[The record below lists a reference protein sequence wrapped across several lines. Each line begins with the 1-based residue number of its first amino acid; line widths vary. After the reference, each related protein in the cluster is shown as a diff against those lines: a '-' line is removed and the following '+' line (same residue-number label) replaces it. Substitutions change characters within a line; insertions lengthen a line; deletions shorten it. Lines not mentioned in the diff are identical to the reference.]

1 MGTSNIAIG
10 KAAPAVPYVIDDR
23 ETPRFRVHRS
33 TMVDEAILDEERRL
47 IFDKSW
53 LFVGHE
59 SEIENPHD
67 FRTRNV
73 GGRPIIFTRN
83 AEHQVKVFVNSC
95 PHRGMQIETRGEG
108 HGRFLKCFYHG
119 WSFSTNG
126 DLVALPGEDSYGPDF
141 DRHNLC
147 LVQPSKVESYRGFV
161 FLSWTSEIADLET
174 YLAGSADI
182 LDLFADQSEQGM
194 QIIGG
199 SHLYAANAN
208 WKLLSE
214 NSADGYHAMT
224 THHRY
229 LSMLKES
236 GKDLSTVFKAGTS
249 PNLGYDLGNGH
260 AVIGGADAT
269 GGMNTGLGRDIS
281 GEALSKQMSR
291 RDRFAELYGADWAN
305 RMFSGRNLVIFP
317 NLAVVD
323 LIMGIT
329 LRTYYP
335 ISPGYMEVTAWS
347 LQPKDDDPE
356 LRRMRQE
363 NFLTFWGPAGLATPD
378 DIEALERC
386 QRGFAA
392 HDVAPWNDI
401 SRGMGS
407 EKKIFTDELQM
418 RTFWREWDRRMTGT
432 EHPPEVPPTLRSGR
446 VGLPGQIHQ
455 EPTVIDTRVLN
466 GVGSTGTSSGE
477 LVEQSTADATSSVGA
492 ASGGGA

>member
-1 MGTSNIAIG
+1 MTD
-10 KAAPAVPYVIDDR
+10 PDV
-23 ETPRFRVHRS
+23 
-33 TMVDEAILDEERRL
+33 LDEERRL
-47 IFDKSW
+47 IFDRSW
-53 LFVGHE
+53 LYVGHE

-73 GGRPIIFTRN
+73 GGRPIILTRN
-83 AEHQVKVFVNSC
+83 AEGQVMVFVNSC

-119 WSFSTNG
+119 WSFNTSG
-126 DLVALPGEDSYGPDF
+126 DLVALPGEEAYGENF
-141 DRHNLC
+141 DRQNLC
-147 LVQPSKVESYRGFV
+147 LVRPAKVESYRGFV
-161 FLSWTSEIADLET
+161 FLSWTNDIVDLDA
-174 YLAGSADI
+174 YLAGASDI

-194 QIIGG
+194 QVIGG

-236 GKDLSTVFKAGTS
+236 GKDLSLVFAAGTA

-260 AVIGGADAT
+260 AVIGGADGT
-269 GGMNTGLGRDIS
+269 GGRNAGLGRDLS
-281 GEALSKQMSR
+281 GEILDRQVAR
-291 RDRFAELYGADWAN
+291 RNRFAELYGADWAN

-335 ISPGYMEVTAWS
+335 VAPGYMEVTAWS

-356 LRRMRQE
+356 LRKMRQE

-401 SRGMGS
+401 SRGMAS
-407 EKKIFTDELQM
+407 ERKIFTDELQM

-432 EHPPEVPPTLRSGR
+432 EHPLEVPQLGKRGR
-446 VGLPGQIHQ
+446 VGWPGQLS
-455 EPTVIDTRVLN
+455 PT
-466 GVGSTGTSSGE
+466 
-477 LVEQSTADATSSVGA
+477 Q
-492 ASGGGA
+492 

>member
-1 MGTSNIAIG
+1 MTD
-10 KAAPAVPYVIDDR
+10 PD
-23 ETPRFRVHRS
+23 
-33 TMVDEAILDEERRL
+33 ILEQERKL
-47 IFDKSW
+47 IFDRSW
-53 LFVGHE
+53 LYVGHE

-83 AEHQVKVFVNSC
+83 AEGQVMVFVNSC

-119 WSFSTNG
+119 WSFNTSG
-126 DLVALPGEDSYGPDF
+126 DLVALPGEDAYGENF

-147 LVQPSKVESYRGFV
+147 LVRPAKVESYRGFV
-161 FLSWTSEIADLET
+161 FLSWTNDIVDLDA
-174 YLAGSADI
+174 YLAGASDI

-214 NSADGYHAMT
+214 NSADGYHALT

-229 LSMLKES
+229 LAMLKDS
-236 GKDLSTVFKAGTS
+236 GKDLSMVFAAGTAA
-249 PNLGYDLGNGH
+249 NLGYDLGNGH
-260 AVIGGADAT
+260 AVIGGADGT
-269 GGMNTGLGRDIS
+269 GGRNAGLGRDLS
-281 GEALSKQMSR
+281 GEILDRQVAR
-291 RDRFAELYGADWAN
+291 RNRFVELYGADWTN

-335 ISPGYMEVTAWS
+335 VAPGYMEVTAWS

-356 LRRMRQE
+356 LRKMRQE

-407 EKKIFTDELQM
+407 ERKTFTDELQM

-432 EHPPEVPPTLRSGR
+432 EHPLESPQLGKRGR
-446 VGLPGQIHQ
+446 VGWPGQLS
-455 EPTVIDTRVLN
+455 PT
-466 GVGSTGTSSGE
+466 
-477 LVEQSTADATSSVGA
+477 Q
-492 ASGGGA
+492 

>member
-1 MGTSNIAIG
+1 
-10 KAAPAVPYVIDDR
+10 
-23 ETPRFRVHRS
+23 
-33 TMVDEAILDEERRL
+33 MVDADVLEDERRL
-47 IFDKSW
+47 IFDRSW

-83 AEHQVKVFVNSC
+83 AERDVKVFVNSC

-119 WSFSTNG
+119 WSFNTSG
-126 DLVALPGEDSYGPDF
+126 ELVALPGEESYGETF

-147 LVQPSKVESYRGFV
+147 LVQPAKVESYRGFV
-161 FLSWTSEIADLET
+161 FLSWTPDIVDLHT
-174 YLAGSADI
+174 YLSGATDI
-182 LDLFADQSEQGM
+182 LDLFADQSEIGM

-229 LSMLKES
+229 LAMLKES
-236 GKDLSTVFKAGTS
+236 GKDLSKVFAAG
-249 PNLGYDLGNGH
+249 PAPFMGYDLGNGH
-260 AVIGGADAT
+260 AVIGGADGT
-269 GGMNTGLGRDIS
+269 GGQNSGLGRDLS
-281 GEALSKQMSR
+281 GEAAIKQLAR
-291 RDRFAELYGADWAN
+291 RNRFAELHGPDWAN

-317 NLAVVD
+317 NLAVID

-335 ISPGYMEVTAWS
+335 IAPGYMEVSAWS

-392 HDVAPWNDI
+392 HAVAPWSDV
-401 SRGMGS
+401 SRGMSS
-407 EKKIFTDELQM
+407 EKKLFTDELQM
-418 RTFWREWDRRMTGT
+418 RVFWREWNRRMTGT
-432 EHPPEVPPTLRSGR
+432 DHPPETAQLGR
-446 VGLPGQIHQ
+446 RGRIGWPGQ
-455 EPTVIDTRVLN
+455 
-466 GVGSTGTSSGE
+466 
-477 LVEQSTADATSSVGA
+477 VEEKV
-492 ASGGGA
+492 

>member
-1 MGTSNIAIG
+1 MSMIT
-10 KAAPAVPYVIDDR
+10 PPYVIDDR
-23 ETPRFRVHRS
+23 ETPRFRVHRGS
-33 TMVDEAILDEERRL
+33 MVDADVLEEERRL
-47 IFDKSW
+47 IFDRSW

-83 AEHQVKVFVNSC
+83 ADNQVRVFVNSC

-119 WSFSTNG
+119 WSFNTSG
-126 DLVALPGEDSYGPDF
+126 DLVAIPGEEAYGENF
-141 DRHNLC
+141 DRQNLC
-147 LVQPSKVESYRGFV
+147 LVRPAKVESYRGFV
-161 FLSWTSEIADLET
+161 FLSWTNDIVDLDS
-174 YLAGSADI
+174 YLAGASDI
-182 LDLFADQSEQGM
+182 LDLFADQSELGM
-194 QIIGG
+194 QVIGG
-199 SHLYAANAN
+199 SHLYAAKAN

-214 NSADGYHAMT
+214 NSADGYHALT

-229 LSMLKES
+229 LAMLKES
-236 GKDLSTVFKAGTS
+236 GKDLSKVFAAGS
-249 PNLGYDLGNGH
+249 APNLGYDLGNGH
-260 AVIGGADAT
+260 AVIGGADGT
-269 GGMNTGLGRDIS
+269 GGRNSGLGRDLS
-281 GEALSKQMSR
+281 GEALVRQVAR
-291 RDRFAELYGADWAN
+291 RNRFAELYGEDWAN

-386 QRGFAA
+386 QRGFSAYQM
-392 HDVAPWNDI
+392 APWNDI

-407 EKKIFTDELQM
+407 ERKIFTDELQM

-432 EHPPEVPPTLRSGR
+432 VHPLEVPQLGKRGR
-446 VGLPGQIHQ
+446 VGWPAQLSP
-455 EPTVIDTRVLN
+455 
-466 GVGSTGTSSGE
+466 
-477 LVEQSTADATSSVGA
+477 AK
-492 ASGGGA
+492 

>member
-1 MGTSNIAIG
+1 MIT
-10 KAAPAVPYVIDDR
+10 PPYVIDDR
-23 ETPRFRVHRS
+23 ETPRFRIHRG
-33 TMVDEAILDEERRL
+33 TMVDNDILEEERRN
-47 IFDKSW
+47 IFDRSW
-53 LFVGHE
+53 LYVGHE

-83 AEHQVKVFVNSC
+83 AERHVKVFVNSC

-119 WSFSTNG
+119 WSFNTSG
-126 DLVALPGEDSYGPDF
+126 ELVALPGEEAYGETF

-147 LVQPSKVESYRGFV
+147 LVQPAKVASYRGFV
-161 FLSWTSEIADLET
+161 FLSWTADIMDLDA
-174 YLAGSADI
+174 YLAGATDI
-182 LDLFADQSEQGM
+182 LDLFADQSEMGM

-199 SHLYAANAN
+199 THLYAAKAN

-214 NSADGYHAMT
+214 NSADGYHALT

-236 GKDLSTVFKAGTS
+236 GKDLGMVFKAG
-249 PNLGYDLGNGH
+249 PAPFQGYDLGNGH
-260 AVIGGADAT
+260 AVIGGADGT
-269 GGMNTGLGRDIS
+269 GGRNSGLGRD
-281 GEALSKQMSR
+281 LSESAAVRQMAR
-291 RDRFAELYGADWAN
+291 RNRFVELYGEDWVN

-317 NLAVVD
+317 NLAVID

-335 ISPGYMEVTAWS
+335 VAPGYMEVTAWS

-378 DIEALERC
+378 DVEALERC
-386 QRGFAA
+386 QRGFVA
-392 HDVAPWNDI
+392 HEVAPWNDI
-401 SRGMGS
+401 SRGMAS
-407 EKKIFTDELQM
+407 ERKIFTDELQM
-418 RTFWREWDRRMTGT
+418 RVFWREWDRRMTGT
-432 EHPPEVPPTLRSGR
+432 QHPLEIEQLGKRGR
-446 VGLPGQIHQ
+446 VGWPGQ
-455 EPTVIDTRVLN
+455 L
-466 GVGSTGTSSGE
+466 S
-477 LVEQSTADATSSVGA
+477 A
-492 ASGGGA
+492 APS

>member
-1 MGTSNIAIG
+1 MIT
-10 KAAPAVPYVIDDR
+10 PPYVIDDR
-23 ETPRFRVHRS
+23 ETPRFRVHRGS
-33 TMVDEAILDEERRL
+33 MVDPDVLEDERRL
-47 IFDKSW
+47 IFDRSW

-83 AEHQVKVFVNSC
+83 ADREVRVFVNSC
-95 PHRGMQIETRGEG
+95 THRGMQIETRPEG

-119 WSFSTNG
+119 WSFNTSG
-126 DLVALPGEDSYGPDF
+126 DLVAMPGEDAYGENF
-141 DRHNLC
+141 DKHNLC
-147 LVQPSKVESYRGFV
+147 LVRPAKVESYRGFV
-161 FLSWTSEIADLET
+161 FLSWTNDIVDLDA
-174 YLAGSADI
+174 YLAGATDI
-182 LDLFADQSEQGM
+182 LDLFADQSVEGM

-214 NSADGYHAMT
+214 NSADGYHALT

-229 LSMLKES
+229 LAMLKES
-236 GKDLSTVFKAGTS
+236 GKDLTQVFAAGTA
-249 PNLGYDLGNGH
+249 PTLGYDLGNGH
-260 AVIGGADAT
+260 AVIGGADGT
-269 GGMNTGLGRDIS
+269 GGRNSGLGRDLS
-281 GEALSKQMSR
+281 GDALVRQMAR
-291 RDRFAELYGADWAN
+291 RDKFAELYGADWAN

-356 LRRMRQE
+356 LRQMRQE

-392 HDVAPWNDI
+392 HAVAPWNDI
-401 SRGMGS
+401 SRGMFR

-432 EHPPEVPPTLRSGR
+432 EHPIESPQLGKRGR
-446 VGLPGQIHQ
+446 VGWPGQLS
-455 EPTVIDTRVLN
+455 PT
-466 GVGSTGTSSGE
+466 S
-477 LVEQSTADATSSVGA
+477 
-492 ASGGGA
+492 

>member
-1 MGTSNIAIG
+1 VIT
-10 KAAPAVPYVIDDR
+10 PPYVIDDR
-23 ETPRFRVHRS
+23 ETPRFRVHRG
-33 TMVDEAILDEERRL
+33 TMFDADVLEQERKL
-47 IFDKSW
+47 IFDRSW
-53 LFVGHE
+53 LYVGHE

-83 AEHQVKVFVNSC
+83 EDRQVKVFVNSC

-119 WSFSTNG
+119 WAFNTSG
-126 DLVALPGEDSYGPDF
+126 DLVALPGEEAYGETF

-147 LVQPSKVESYRGFV
+147 LVQPAKVESYRGFV
-161 FLSWTSEIADLET
+161 FLSWTKDIVDLDA
-174 YLAGSADI
+174 YLAGASDI

-194 QIIGG
+194 QVIGG

-214 NSADGYHAMT
+214 NSADGYHALT

-229 LSMLKES
+229 LAMLKES
-236 GKDLSTVFKAGTS
+236 GKDLSMVFAKGTS

-269 GGMNTGLGRDIS
+269 GGRNAGLGRDLS
-281 GEALSKQMSR
+281 GAALDSQVAR
-291 RDRFAELYGADWAN
+291 RNRFAELYGADWAN

-335 ISPGYMEVTAWS
+335 VAPGYMEVTAWS
-347 LQPKDDDPE
+347 LQPKDDDPA
-356 LRRMRQE
+356 LRKMRQE

-407 EKKIFTDELQM
+407 ERKIFTDELQM

-432 EHPPEVPPTLRSGR
+432 EHPLEVPQLGKRGR
-446 VGLPGQIHQ
+446 VGWP
-455 EPTVIDTRVLN
+455 
-466 GVGSTGTSSGE
+466 
-477 LVEQSTADATSSVGA
+477 EQQPVTN
-492 ASGGGA
+492 

>member
-1 MGTSNIAIG
+1 MTD
-10 KAAPAVPYVIDDR
+10 PDV
-23 ETPRFRVHRS
+23 
-33 TMVDEAILDEERRL
+33 LDEERRL
-47 IFDKSW
+47 IFDRSW
-53 LFVGHE
+53 LYVGHE

-73 GGRPIIFTRN
+73 GGRPIILTRN
-83 AEHQVKVFVNSC
+83 AEGQVMVFVNSC

-119 WSFSTNG
+119 WSFNTSG
-126 DLVALPGEDSYGPDF
+126 DLVALPGEEAYGENF
-141 DRHNLC
+141 DRQNLC
-147 LVQPSKVESYRGFV
+147 LVRPAKVESYRGFV
-161 FLSWTSEIADLET
+161 FLSWTNDIVDLDA
-174 YLAGSADI
+174 YLAGASDI

-194 QIIGG
+194 QVIGG

-229 LSMLKES
+229 LAMLKES
-236 GKDLSTVFKAGTS
+236 GKDLSMVFAAGTA

-260 AVIGGADAT
+260 AVIGGADGT
-269 GGMNTGLGRDIS
+269 GGRNAGLGRDLS
-281 GEALSKQMSR
+281 GEILDRQVAR
-291 RDRFAELYGADWAN
+291 RNRFVELYGADWAN

-335 ISPGYMEVTAWS
+335 VAPGYMEVTAWS

-356 LRRMRQE
+356 LRKMRQE

-401 SRGMGS
+401 SRGMAS
-407 EKKIFTDELQM
+407 ERKIFTDELQM

-432 EHPPEVPPTLRSGR
+432 EHPLEVPQLGKRGR
-446 VGLPGQIHQ
+446 VGWPGQLS
-455 EPTVIDTRVLN
+455 PT
-466 GVGSTGTSSGE
+466 
-477 LVEQSTADATSSVGA
+477 Q
-492 ASGGGA
+492 